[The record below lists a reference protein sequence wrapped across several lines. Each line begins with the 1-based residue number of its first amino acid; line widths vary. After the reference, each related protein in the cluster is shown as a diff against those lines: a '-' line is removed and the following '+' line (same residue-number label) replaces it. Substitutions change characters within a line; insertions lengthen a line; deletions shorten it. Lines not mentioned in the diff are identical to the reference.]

1 MKQYRQYIS
10 QICRVATL
18 VAAIAL
24 LTPSTGAQ
32 EDKNLK
38 FQSENG
44 MLNHL
49 AVGLQTGLGGTGLDV
64 AMPVH
69 RFVTLRAGFVG
80 NGVGDIKFKAINTA
94 TQVTQVELVEDDAV
108 KRAKMIDKVELAIK
122 PRFWNAYIMAEAH
135 PFPQTPFY
143 FAAGLFAGNR
153 TFLHFRNTN
162 DGSLEALYDA
172 NQKVEDYNKLFHTNY
187 PPIGVKFGDYVF
199 TADENY
205 NIDVKMKTWAVK
217 PYLGIGFGQSMARY
231 HRLSVAVDAGLLFWG
246 SPEFVLNNGKV
257 IKSTSKES
265 GITHYISWFSAYPMI
280 QIRLA
285 YKIY

>member
-1 MKQYRQYIS
+1 MKQFKHIIS
-10 QICRVATL
+10 QFCRMATVVAT
-18 VAAIAL
+18 IAL
-24 LTPSTGAQ
+24 FAQTTVAQ
-32 EDKNLK
+32 ENKKLK

-49 AVGLQTGLGGTGLDV
+49 AIGLQTGLGGPGIDV

-69 RFVTLRAGFVG
+69 RVVTLRAGFIG
-80 NGVGDIKFKAINTA
+80 NAVGDIKFKAINTA
-94 TQVTQVELVEDDAV
+94 SQITQSQLVEDDAV
-108 KRAKMIDKVELAIK
+108 KRAKMVDKVELAIK

-135 PFPQTPFY
+135 PFPSTPFY
-143 FAAGLFAGNR
+143 FAAGLFAGSR

-162 DGSLEALYDA
+162 DGALESLYDA
-172 NQKVEDYNKLFHTNY
+172 NQKVEDYNKTFNTNY
-187 PPIGVKFGDYVF
+187 PPVGLKFGDYVF

-205 NIDVKMKTWAVK
+205 NIDVKMKTWTVK

-231 HRLSVAVDAGLLFWG
+231 HRLSVALDAGLLFWG
-246 SPEFVLNNGKV
+246 SPKFLLNNGTE

-265 GITHYISWFSAYPMI
+265 GITHFISWFSAYPML
-280 QIRLA
+280 QLRLA